1 MPSPFAAKTHR
12 DENDDLSGLEADSA
26 DEIADALGQQLRQ
39 LRENAGSLGGNAV
52 AGIVTAMVR
61 VVEKNSDPLRLAIR
75 THLTGSAWLGIDAA
89 EAEMPYDLG
98 TGFSWDLA
106 AAEASAFVE
115 QYGFDLVTG
124 INATTEKGLRNALLR
139 WIEDGGALEDLAD
152 SIRPLFADE
161 PATARIEA
169 LFNVDRATMIA
180 ETEATRAYAEGKI
193 RAYTA
198 NGLADQPPTKKPPDD
213 SHVRC
218 RCDVALR
225 EYDDGWYWVWF
236 TVRDELVCPICM
248 PLHEQQVGL
257 AKAKEQVTG

>member
-12 DENDDLSGLEADSA
+12 DENDDLSGLETASA
-26 DEIADALGQQLRQ
+26 DEITAALGRQLRQ
-39 LRENAGSLGGNAV
+39 LRENAGNLSGEDV
-52 AGIVTAMVR
+52 DSIVTAMVQ
-61 VVEKNSDPLRLAIR
+61 VVETHSDPLRLAVR
-75 THLTGSAWLGIDAA
+75 THLTGSAWLGINAA
-89 EAEMPYDLG
+89 EAEMPYELG

-225 EYDDGWYWVWF
+225 EYEDGWYWTWF
-236 TVRDELVCPICM
+236 SANDDLVCPICL
-248 PLHEQQVGL
+248 PLHQQKVGL
-257 AKAKEQVTG
+257 AKAKEVTE